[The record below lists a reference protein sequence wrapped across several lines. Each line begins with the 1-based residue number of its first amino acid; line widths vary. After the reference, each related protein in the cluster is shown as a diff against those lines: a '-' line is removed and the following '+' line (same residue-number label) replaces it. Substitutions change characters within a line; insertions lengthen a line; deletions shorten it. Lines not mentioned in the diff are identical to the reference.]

1 MKTKIDKSKS
11 RNKSSSPFFNSKND
25 SGFFNIQPKLK
36 VGQPGDK
43 YEVEADRV
51 ADEVVKSQSENQPF
65 FAPAQTNSIQTKPNR
80 FIQEKPIAE
89 SITPLIQRQEEE
101 EEEAQAKLQDITVQ
115 RQEEE
120 EEEETL
126 QMQPMEEEEEEL
138 QMQPIEE
145 EEEELQMQVE
155 EEEEEMMQAKADS
168 PLKEEYAKTE
178 QLLNNSKG
186 NGSSLDSGTQTQM
199 EGSFGADFGGVKI
212 HTDNAAIQLNK
223 DLGAQ
228 AFTTGNNIYFNE
240 GKYKPNSQNGKK
252 LLAHELTHTV
262 QQGATSAVS
271 NQPFIQRWPWS
282 SSIEE
287 QKREFRSRNYGPL
300 TYTRP
305 ETSGSGFETSYWP
318 MSSRLNVTL
327 RGKIRFADTLS
338 GSIGS
343 LSAPNIFMNQ
353 SSFIGIIN
361 ALPADVQTRIMP
373 YFQWTDEQKQI
384 HLMRFQQN
392 LEVVRQMWQGT
403 GMSFQVN
410 ETGWEDITATP
421 NITFSIGEGD
431 AVHQT
436 RQGGFL
442 NLFTVTD
449 EATSDHIQIEIVKQ
463 LTSQEADEI
472 IGIITAH
479 NTATGATVDRGMIQ
493 STRSYMHND
502 PGSRGSAPQGFNN
515 IMSMESNLVGDPRTR
530 MYATDVYF
538 GHNQSDMPEE
548 STAQLDSF
556 FSDPMILLDNGEN
569 AVNINLV
576 GFASAPGSTSYNRS
590 LVESRIN
597 TVQNYI
603 DNHLMNTDL
612 TTNIYTSE
620 NANNADTSAETD
632 LATNPATHDPAGFR
646 RVEITI
652 IREGRGGQNT
662 LAHEIGHVFGL
673 GDEYA
678 EVGGM
683 YNRPTGS
690 AATHDPLARNAGVTG
705 GATVADDQRMMS
717 GGNVFGAAH
726 YSTFADALNQLTSK
740 RWKIIT

>member
-1 MKTKIDKSKS
+1 MKTKINKSTS
-11 RNKSSSPFFNSKND
+11 RNKSSTPFFKSNND
-25 SGFFNIQPKLK
+25 SGFFAQPKLK

-51 ADEVVKSQSENQPF
+51 ADEVMINNESQPF
-65 FAPAQTNSIQTKPNR
+65 FASSNSESVQAKTDTIV
-80 FIQEKPIAE
+80 QEKLLAQN
-89 SITPLIQRQEEE
+89 ITPL
-101 EEEAQAKLQDITVQ
+101 VQ

-120 EEEETL
+120 EEEMQAKLLDTTVQRQAEEEEEMIQPQEEEEEML
-126 QMQPMEEEEEEL
+126 QMQEEEEEEL
-138 QMQPIEE
+138 M
-145 EEEELQMQVE
+145 
-155 EEEEEMMQAKADS
+155 AKAETQVAE
-168 PLKEEYAKTE
+168 PQQTTEKLLKNT
-178 QLLNNSKG
+178 KG
-186 NGSSLDSGTQTQM
+186 NGSALDSDTKLQM
-199 EGSFGADFGGVKI
+199 ENSFGADFSGVKI
-212 HTDNAAIQLNK
+212 HNDNTAIQLNK
-223 DLGAQ
+223 ELGAQ
-228 AFTTGNNIYFNE
+228 AFTSGNNIYFNE
-240 GKYKPNSQNGKK
+240 GKYNPGSQNGKK

-262 QQGATSAVS
+262 QQGAASAVS

-287 QKREFRSRNYGPL
+287 QKTEFRSRNYGPL

-361 ALPADVQTRIMP
+361 ALPANVQTLIMP
-373 YFQWTDEQKQI
+373 YFQWTDDQKQI
-384 HLMRFQQN
+384 HLMRFRQN

-421 NITFSIGEGD
+421 NITFSVGEGD

-436 RQGGFL
+436 RQGGFF

-449 EATSDHIQIEIVKQ
+449 EAASDHIQIEIVKQ
-463 LTSQEADEI
+463 LTNHEADEI

-479 NTATGATVDRGMIQ
+479 NAATGAKVDRGMIQ

-538 GHNQSDMPEE
+538 GHNQSDMSEE

-569 AVNINLV
+569 AVNINLG

-590 LVESRIN
+590 LVENRIN

-603 DNHLMNTDL
+603 DNHIMNTDL
-612 TTNIYTSE
+612 TTNIYTSA
-620 NANNADTSAETD
+620 NTNNADTSAESD
-632 LATNPATHDPAGFR
+632 LATNPVIHDPSDFR
-646 RVEITI
+646 RVEITV
-652 IREGRGGQNT
+652 IREGSGGQNT

-683 YNRPTGS
+683 YNRPAGS
-690 AATHDPLARNAGVTG
+690 AATHDPLARKAGVSS

-740 RWKIIT
+740 RWKIVT